1 MKNYSKFHKIIV
13 RSYYVVGFCMLMLL
27 IYLGYC
33 QKDDVFEKREAQ
45 GYEILTNVQ
54 YSEEKDDTAASGIRK
69 EYTLELEGVKENNR
83 CVAFYL
89 VHHYVQVYVGEELV
103 YSVMPQEGTRSET
116 AGCRWVVIPVDSQDA
131 GKIMRIETYPAYDDV
146 SGRTTEF
153 MEGSRYSIV
162 LDVIEN
168 DFPEIAL
175 SIFAVLIG
183 IAFVIIGVFCTFRRK
198 TEDSLIYLG
207 FLSVFLGM
215 WKAVDT
221 RSVTLL
227 FPDHTLFLSVLPLG
241 MLILAITSFVMFIER
256 QIDKKRWKFLNPVC
270 AGCVIVMAVQIL
282 LQITGLVDLRETLRL
297 SHIMLAVT
305 IVFVTQAIVG
315 EWREKAQKKNKKAG
329 ITLLCFGLCA
339 LGAAGDM
346 IFYYIK
352 GTSAGILITIV
363 IFVIYILIMG
373 VMELMKLNHQAN
385 IDFSTGLFNKSR
397 CTELINENENVEK
410 GTCLVMFDL
419 NYLKQVNDTMGHQ
432 AGDDM
437 IYHFSDVLKRNIPAS
452 AFVGRY
458 GGDEFLAVIGE
469 CSEERILKILKDI
482 SHAVEVYNQTDS
494 AIKLSYAVGYVLSCE
509 YPGMSMSQLLQKADY
524 NMYLDKKK
532 CHELRQ

>member
-1 MKNYSKFHKIIV
+1 MKNYNKFHKIIV
-13 RSYYVVGFCMLMLL
+13 WSYYVVGFCMLMLL

-45 GYEILTNVQ
+45 GYEIVTNVQ

-69 EYTLELEGVKENNR
+69 EYTLKIENMKENNR

-89 VHHYVQVYVGEELV
+89 VYHYVQVYVGEELV

-116 AGCRWVVIPVDSQDA
+116 AGCRWVVIPVDSEDA
-131 GKIMRIETYPAYDDV
+131 GKTMRIETYPAYDDV
-146 SGRTTEF
+146 RGRTTEF
-153 MEGSRYSIV
+153 LEGSKYSIV
-162 LDVIEN
+162 SDVIEN
-168 DFPEIAL
+168 DFLEITL

-183 IAFVIIGVFCTFRRK
+183 IVFVIIGVFCMFRRK
-198 TEDSLIYLG
+198 TEDSLLYLG
-207 FLSVFLGM
+207 FFSAFLGM

-221 RSVTLL
+221 RTATLL
-227 FPDHTLFLSVLPLG
+227 FPDHTLILSVLPLG
-241 MLILAITSFVMFIER
+241 MLTLALTSFVLFIER

-270 AGCVIVMAVQIL
+270 AGCVLVMAVQIL
-282 LQITGLVDLRETLRL
+282 LQITGLMDLRETLRL
-297 SHIMLAVT
+297 THIMLAVT

-315 EWREKAQKKNKKAG
+315 EWREKTQNKNKKAG
-329 ITLLCFGLCA
+329 ITLLCFGMCA
-339 LGAAGDM
+339 LGAAGDL
-346 IFYYIK
+346 IHYYI
-352 GTSAGILITIV
+352 GETSAGILVTV
-363 IFVIYILIMG
+363 GIFIIYILTMG
-373 VMELMKLNHQAN
+373 VMELLKLNHQAN

-397 CTELINENENVEK
+397 CTELVNGYEKVEE

-419 NYLKQVNDTMGHQ
+419 NYLKEVNDTLGHQ

-437 IYHFSDVLKRNIPAS
+437 IYYFADVLKRNIPAS

-458 GGDEFLAVIGE
+458 GGDEFLAVIRE

-482 SHAVEVYNQTDS
+482 SHTVEVYNQTDS
-494 AIKLSYAVGYVLSCE
+494 VIKLSYAVGYALSSE
-509 YPGMSMSQLLQKADY
+509 YPGMTMSQLLQKADY

-532 CHELRQ
+532 CHEQRR

>member
-1 MKNYSKFHKIIV
+1 MKNYNQFHKIIV
-13 RSYYVVGFCMLMLL
+13 CSYYVVGFCMLMLL

-33 QKDDVFEKREAQ
+33 QKDDVFEKRQAQ
-45 GYEILTNVQ
+45 GYEIVTNVQ

-69 EYTLELEGVKENNR
+69 EYTLKIENMKENNR

-89 VHHYVQVYVGEELV
+89 VYHYVQVYVGEELV

-116 AGCRWVVIPVDSQDA
+116 AGCRWVVIPVDSEDA
-131 GKIMRIETYPAYDDV
+131 GKTMRIETYPAYDAV
-146 SGRTTEF
+146 RGRTTEF
-153 MEGSRYSIV
+153 LEGSKYSIV
-162 LDVIEN
+162 SDVVEN
-168 DFPEIAL
+168 DFLEIAL
-175 SIFAVLIG
+175 SIFAVLVG
-183 IAFVIIGVFCTFRRK
+183 IAFVLIGVSCIFRKK

-207 FLSVFLGM
+207 LFSIFLGM

-221 RSVTLL
+221 RTTALL
-227 FPDHTLFLSVLPLG
+227 FPDHTLILSALPLS
-241 MLILAITSFVMFIER
+241 MLILALTSFVLFIER
-256 QIDKKRWKFLNPVC
+256 LIDKKRWKFLNLVC
-270 AGCVIVMAVQIL
+270 AGCVFAMAAQIL
-282 LQITGLVDLRETLRL
+282 LQITGMMDLRETLRFT
-297 SHIMLAVT
+297 HIMLVVT
-305 IVFVTQAIVG
+305 IVFVTQAIIG
-315 EWREKAQKKNKKAG
+315 EWREKKQNKKAG

-339 LGAAGDM
+339 LGAAGDL
-346 IFYYIK
+346 INYYIR
-352 GTSAGILITIV
+352 GTSTGILITIG

-397 CTELINENENVEK
+397 CTELINEYEKVEE

-419 NYLKQVNDTMGHQ
+419 NYLKEVNDTMGHQ

-458 GGDEFLAVIGE
+458 GGDEFLAVIEE

-532 CHELRQ
+532 CHEQRR